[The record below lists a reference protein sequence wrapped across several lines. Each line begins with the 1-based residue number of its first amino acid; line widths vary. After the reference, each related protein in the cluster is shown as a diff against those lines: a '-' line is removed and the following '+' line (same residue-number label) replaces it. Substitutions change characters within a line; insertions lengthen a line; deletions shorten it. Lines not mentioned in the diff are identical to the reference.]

1 MRTTS
6 TSGQTAYA
14 VPSSPTKHVVQLP
27 AVAIVRFVAGELAFE
42 WDADKAAANRRKH
55 RVSFEEA
62 ATVFLD
68 PDAQVFDD
76 PDSDELE
83 TRYLLVGLSAA
94 TRTLV
99 VVHVERTKRIRLI
112 SARVATRRERRAFEE
127 GE

>member
-1 MRTTS
+1 V
-6 TSGQTAYA
+6 AL
-14 VPSSPTKHVVQLP
+14 VQ
-27 AVAIVRFVAGELAFE
+27 FVAGNLKFE
-42 WDADKAAANRRKH
+42 WNDVKAAANRRKH

-76 PDSDELE
+76 PDSDVSES
-83 TRYLLVGLSAA
+83 RYLLVGLSAA
-94 TRTLV
+94 RRTVV
-99 VVHVERTKRIRLI
+99 VVHVERTKRLRLI

>member
-1 MRTTS
+1 M
-6 TSGQTAYA
+6 
-14 VPSSPTKHVVQLP
+14 LP
-27 AVAIVRFVAGELAFE
+27 VALVRFIAGELAFE
-42 WDADKAAANRRKH
+42 WDADKAATNRRKH
-55 RVSFEEA
+55 RISFEEA

-112 SARVATRRERRAFEE
+112 SARPATRRERRAFEE
-127 GE
+127 GDE